1 MWRIWAAVLTT
12 AACGFSPAA
21 ATSAVHDSAGSEDAG
36 ATDAQ
41 LLDAAPN
48 HTCFG
53 TLAIDQVCF
62 ANADLPSTKLDVN
75 AEITID
81 TDDVSSTSKCGPA
94 TLSSGDP
101 ACVIAATSFTLSS
114 NAKIHVVGSKPVV
127 FVATTTTIDKGI
139 SLNAGAILD
148 ASSVGAQV
156 GAGATTTAC
165 ALGTTGQDPVDKG
178 GGYGGSF
185 SALGG
190 SGGKGDVGTSV
201 GGRPPPVVV
210 TRLRGGCPGGIGE
223 GNEQPRAIGGGVIAL
238 IANTMV
244 NDGTIVVGG
253 AGGAA
258 TATTLRGGNGGAA
271 GGMIVLD
278 AKLMLRGNGRV
289 EARGGGGGQGVGGNA
304 NQGFGGGAGYDPT
317 NVVFEGHGGSNI
329 GTTGGFGGD
338 GAPRA
343 GEMNVGGTGLI
354 GTSTAAGGGGGG
366 ASGVIFTS
374 IAPSADLTFKPSP
387 N

>member
-1 MWRIWAAVLTT
+1 MWRIWTVVVTT
-12 AACGFSPAA
+12 AACGFSPGA
-21 ATSAVHDSAGSEDAG
+21 ATIPVHDSAFSEDAV

-41 LLDAAPN
+41 LVDAGPN

-81 TDDVSSTSKCGPA
+81 TDDVSPTSKCGPA

-101 ACVIAATSFTLSS
+101 ACVIAVTSLTLSS
-114 NAKIHVVGSKPVV
+114 NAKIHVVGSKPVI
-127 FVATTTTIDKGI
+127 FVATTTIDKGI
-139 SLNAGAILD
+139 NLDAGAILD
-148 ASSVGAQV
+148 ASSVGGQV

-165 ALGTTGQDPVDKG
+165 ALGTTGKDPVDKG

-185 SALGG
+185 IALGG

-201 GGRPPPVVV
+201 GGSPPPIVA

-223 GNEQPRAIGGGVIAL
+223 GNEKPRAIGGGVIAL

-253 AGGAA
+253 GGGAA
-258 TATTLRGGNGGAA
+258 TATTLHGGNGGAA

-278 AKLMLRGNGRV
+278 AKLMLKGNGRV
-289 EARGGGGGQGVGGNA
+289 EARGGGGGQGAGGNA
-304 NQGFGGGAGYDPT
+304 NQGLGGGAGYDPT
-317 NVVFEGHGGSNI
+317 NVVFEGHGGNSI

-343 GEMNVGGTGLI
+343 GEMDVGGNGLI

-374 IAPSADLTFKPSP
+374 ITPNASLTFKPSP